1 LLRSSINRGN
11 DRCDS
16 SFPMHLA
23 VGSGGLKMKR
33 RKKKPINDNNNF

>member
-16 SFPMHLA
+16 SFPMHFT
-23 VGSGGLKMKR
+23 VGSGGLKSK
-33 RKKKPINDNNNF
+33 RKKKKNNK